1 MKLSCPKGVKLAD
14 IVRGFSY
21 ERRTGLFAVVSKKGN
36 SFLYFED
43 GMLWNAVSGKLRGVP
58 AFYEVLSE
66 KEFQINELPIPKRK
80 IKRENFTNT
89 ETLLDNWQRGA
100 IANQPSPV
108 ESDGCGAAAVQK
120 QEVAPKIEMPE
131 SSSSEVSSETTD
143 GYSREEFFSQDSN
156 VLEAARRMP
165 TPINIGEAEMEELNN
180 ILKKMSAVEGFVAC
194 AIVSPEGEL
203 LASVNSAGIKLQEV
217 GALANDILLKSQNAA
232 ELMGVGRAQCIHLEA
247 PKGHALARCL
257 NEATDYTVTASG
269 RAHFHVIMMI
279 AKEGNIALAK
289 MRLNNAM
296 SEIAPHL
303 R

>member
-1 MKLSCPKGVKLAD
+1 
-14 IVRGFSY
+14 
-21 ERRTGLFAVVSKKGN
+21 
-36 SFLYFED
+36 
-43 GMLWNAVSGKLRGVP
+43 
-58 AFYEVLSE
+58 
-66 KEFQINELPIPKRK
+66 
-80 IKRENFTNT
+80 
-89 ETLLDNWQRGA
+89 
-100 IANQPSPV
+100 
-108 ESDGCGAAAVQK
+108 
-120 QEVAPKIEMPE
+120 
-131 SSSSEVSSETTD
+131 
-143 GYSREEFFSQDSN
+143 
-156 VLEAARRMP
+156 
-165 TPINIGEAEMEELNN
+165 MEELNN